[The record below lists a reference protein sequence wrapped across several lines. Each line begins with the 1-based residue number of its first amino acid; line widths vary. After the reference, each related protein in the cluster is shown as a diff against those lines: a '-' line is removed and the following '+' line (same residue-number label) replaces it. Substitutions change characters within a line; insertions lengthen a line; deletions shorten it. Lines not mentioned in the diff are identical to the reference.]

1 MGIFTGDLICTDCD
15 GTLTDSHGALSAENA
30 AAIRF
35 FQEEGGLFTVA
46 TGRFPKHVLQFAPAF
61 RPNTYQIVGNGTTIY
76 DIDHDR
82 VLEEITLSEAPEEAL
97 RYAIDETRCGLIY
110 VDFLNHS
117 VCWKRPGAAIAEE
130 ATEHLEDLL
139 ALRQEPWHKINFCF
153 QTPEE
158 TMQAQA
164 QMKARFPEYKFE
176 RSWSTGMELLP
187 AEGGK
192 GPAVRRLAAMLEG
205 RVRRIIGVGDYEND
219 VSMLQ
224 MADIGYAVEGAT
236 ELCLQAADRIT
247 VSNDQHALAVI
258 IEELRKEKES

>member
-1 MGIFTGDLICTDCD
+1 
-15 GTLTDSHGALSAENA
+15 
-30 AAIRF
+30 
-35 FQEEGGLFTVA
+35 
-46 TGRFPKHVLQFAPAF
+46 
-61 RPNTYQIVGNGTTIY
+61 
-76 DIDHDR
+76 
-82 VLEEITLSEAPEEAL
+82 
-97 RYAIDETRCGLIY
+97 
-110 VDFLNHS
+110 
-117 VCWKRPGAAIAEE
+117 
-130 ATEHLEDLL
+130 
-139 ALRQEPWHKINFCF
+139 
-153 QTPEE
+153 
-158 TMQAQA
+158 MQAQA
-164 QMKARFPEYKFE
+164 RMKARFPEYKFE

-236 ELCLQAADRIT
+236 ELCLQTADRIT

>member
-82 VLEEITLSEAPEEAL
+82 VLEEITLSESPEEAL

-117 VCWKRPGAAIAEE
+117 VCWKRPGVAIAEE
-130 ATEHLEDLL
+130 ATEHLVIFW
-139 ALRQEPWHKINFCF
+139 RCG
-153 QTPEE
+153 
-158 TMQAQA
+158 
-164 QMKARFPEYKFE
+164 
-176 RSWSTGMELLP
+176 RSPGIKSIF
-187 AEGGK
+187 
-192 GPAVRRLAAMLEG
+192 VFRR
-205 RVRRIIGVGDYEND
+205 RRKRCRRRRG
-219 VSMLQ
+219 
-224 MADIGYAVEGAT
+224 
-236 ELCLQAADRIT
+236 
-247 VSNDQHALAVI
+247 
-258 IEELRKEKES
+258 